1 MARRGGRQGAP
12 TIKLVAATAGVS
24 TATVSRVF
32 SKPHLLRESTVAHV
46 KAVAAQL
53 GYVPHHTAQALST
66 GRLAAIAVV
75 VPDIAN
81 PFFPPVI
88 RAAQACAYD
97 AGFSTLLGD
106 TDEDPGREAD
116 LLATLEQRTDG
127 IVLVSSRLP
136 EAEVRRLGNRRPL
149 VLVNRDI
156 SGVSRVLVD
165 SAAGVREAVDH
176 LAALGH
182 RHVAYVSGPQ
192 SSWSNEQRREAVQER
207 CAARGLA
214 ATVLGAHRPEHDVG
228 RAATAEI
235 LASGATAAVAFDDTL
250 AQGILAGMAERG
262 LSVPGDLSL
271 IGCDDILAV
280 NTYPP
285 LTTIRGRGGEAG
297 RLAVEML
304 LELVEN
310 DDHSGDTRVE
320 RRHALTSSLTPRAT
334 TGPPFLRPGQA

>member
-1 MARRGGRQGAP
+1 
-12 TIKLVAATAGVS
+12 VAATAGVS

-46 KAVAAQL
+46 KEVAAQL

-66 GRLAAIAVV
+66 GRLGTIAVV

-88 RAAQACAYD
+88 RAAQGHAYG

-106 TDEDPGREAD
+106 TDEDPAKEAD

-136 EAEVRRLGNRRPL
+136 EDVVRRHARRRPL

-156 SGVSRVLVD
+156 TGVARVLVD
-165 SAAGVREAVDH
+165 SAAGVRQAVDH
-176 LAALGH
+176 LAELGH
-182 RHVAYVSGPQ
+182 QHITYVSGPD
-192 SSWSNEQRREAVQER
+192 SSWSNQQRRSAVLEQS
-207 CAARGLA
+207 AVRGIT
-214 ATVLGAHRPEHDVG
+214 ATVQGAHRPEHDAG

-235 LASGATAAVAFDDTL
+235 LASGATAAIAFDDTL
-250 AQGILAGMAERG
+250 AQGILSGMAERG
-262 LSVPGDLSL
+262 LAIPDDLSV

-285 LTTIRGRGGEAG
+285 LTTIRSRISEAG

-310 DDHSGDTRVE
+310 RAEADAGEDARTE
-320 RRHALTSSLTPRAT
+320 PRHALTSSLISRAT
-334 TGPPFLRPGQA
+334 TGPPIRRSRKGVAST

>member
-1 MARRGGRQGAP
+1 
-12 TIKLVAATAGVS
+12 VAATAGVS

-46 KAVAAQL
+46 KEVASRL

-66 GRLAAIAVV
+66 GRLGTIAVV

-88 RAAQACAYD
+88 RAAQAHAY
-97 AGFSTLLGD
+97 ASGISTLLGD
-106 TDEDPGREAD
+106 TDEDPANEAT
-116 LLATLEQRTDG
+116 LLATVEQRTDG
-127 IVLVSSRLP
+127 VVLVSSRLP
-136 EAEVRRLGNRRPL
+136 EEVIRRHAQRRPL

-156 SGVSRVLVD
+156 SGVARVLVD

-182 RHVAYVSGPQ
+182 RHVVYVSGPD
-192 SSWSNEQRREAVQER
+192 SSWSNQQRRDAVREQ
-207 CAARGLA
+207 CAARGILA
-214 ATVLGAHRPEHDVG
+214 TILRPHRPEHDAG
-228 RAATAEI
+228 RAATSEI
-235 LASGATAAVAFDDTL
+235 LESDATAAIAFDDAI

-262 LSVPGDLSL
+262 LAVPDDLSV
-271 IGCDDILAV
+271 IGCDDILAAT
-280 NTYPP
+280 TYPP
-285 LTTIRGRGGEAG
+285 LTTVRSRGGDVG

-310 DDHSGDTRVE
+310 RARPDDADHPA
-320 RRHALTSSLTPRAT
+320 RRHAVTSSLITRAT
-334 TGPPFLRPGQA
+334 TGPPPVPPASRGISARESGN

>member
-1 MARRGGRQGAP
+1 M
-12 TIKLVAATAGVS
+12 AATAGVS

-46 KAVAAQL
+46 REVASRL

-66 GRLAAIAVV
+66 GRLGTIAVV

-88 RAAQACAYD
+88 RAAQAHAYA
-97 AGFSTLLGD
+97 AGISTLLGD
-106 TDEDPGREAD
+106 TDEDPANEAT
-116 LLATLEQRTDG
+116 LLATVEQRTDG

-136 EAEVRRLGNRRPL
+136 EEVIRRHAQRRPL

-156 SGVSRVLVD
+156 SGVARVLVD

-176 LAALGH
+176 LATLGH
-182 RHVAYVSGPQ
+182 RHVVYVSGPD
-192 SSWSNEQRREAVQER
+192 SSWSNQQRRDAVRER
-207 CAARGLA
+207 CAARGIR
-214 ATVLGAHRPEHDVG
+214 ATILGAHRPEHDAG
-228 RAATAEI
+228 RDATTEI
-235 LASGATAAVAFDDTL
+235 LESGATAAIAFDDAI

-262 LSVPGDLSL
+262 LAVPDDLSV
-271 IGCDDILAV
+271 IGCDDILAGT
-280 NTYPP
+280 TYPP
-285 LTTIRGRGGEAG
+285 LTTIRSRGGDVG

-310 DDHSGDTRVE
+310 RTGPDDDGDQPAPRL
-320 RRHALTSSLTPRAT
+320 ALTSSLITRAT
-334 TGPPFLRPGQA
+334 TTRPR